1 MTEGEIWWTERNDW
15 SMEMESRR
23 LKGLG
28 TCSFWAWKSILDST
42 FVRVDDP
49 YRDTIA
55 AVVDDPE
62 VSPQRRGLAMLWLD
76 ATSR

>member
-1 MTEGEIWWTERNDW
+1 MTQGEIWWTERNDW

-28 TCSFWAWKSILDST
+28 TCSFGAWKSLRDSS
-42 FVRVDDP
+42 FVMVHDP

-55 AVVDDPE
+55 VLVDDPE
-62 VSPQRRGLAMLWLD
+62 VSPQRQGLAKLFMD
-76 ATSR
+76 FTSH